1 MEEIIVDSSTT
12 LESLK
17 NKIQKFCE
25 DRNWDQFHGPKD
37 LAVGAVTESSELLE
51 IFRFVKDQDCEALL
65 KDEKV
70 FPDICDELA
79 DVFFFVLRFAQKNK
93 IDLTQA
99 LQQKMKKN
107 EAKYP
112 IEKSYG
118 KNTKY
123 TQL

>member
-1 MEEIIVDSSTT
+1 MDNSTQ
-12 LESLK
+12 LSALK
-17 NKIQKFCE
+17 NMVQKFCE

-37 LAVGAVTESSELLE
+37 LAIGAVTESSELLE

-65 KDEKV
+65 QDQSRRAE
-70 FPDICDELA
+70 ISDELA
-79 DVFFFVLRFAQKNK
+79 DIFFFVLRFAQKNNF
-93 IDLTQA
+93 DLTQV
-99 LQQKMKKN
+99 LSQKMKKN

-123 TQL
+123 TQLT